1 MPFLIQISAIS
12 CVRGV
17 YHTVA
22 FFAKG
27 GPAFEKV
34 VLSLDLLTVLA
45 NLGLS
50 IAVGVAEHQAARTWK
65 DYNEDT
71 TNTGSI
77 TAGLNAVAGI
87 AYFTAFFFKS
97 NPDISAA
104 GAAVM
109 IGTMAGATVL
119 QGIVFK
125 LQYDVQT
132 RPALTSPP
140 AF

>member
-1 MPFLIQISAIS
+1 M
-12 CVRGV
+12 
-17 YHTVA
+17 
-22 FFAKG
+22 
-27 GPAFEKV
+27 FEKV

-50 IAVGVAEHQAARTWK
+50 IAVGVAEHQAAQTWK
-65 DYNEDT
+65 DYNEDA
-71 TNTGSI
+71 TNTAFI

-87 AYFTAFFFKS
+87 GYFTAFFFKS
-97 NPDISAA
+97 NPDISAG

-109 IGTMAGATVL
+109 IGTMGGVTVL

-125 LQYDVQT
+125 LQYDAQT